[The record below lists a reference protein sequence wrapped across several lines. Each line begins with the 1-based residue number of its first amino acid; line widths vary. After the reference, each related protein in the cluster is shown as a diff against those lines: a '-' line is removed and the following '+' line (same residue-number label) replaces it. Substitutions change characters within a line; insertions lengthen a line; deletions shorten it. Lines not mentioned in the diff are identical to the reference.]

1 MIDSI
6 FTILGIDYSQMM
18 IPDTA
23 LVVVVAITFLYILDW
38 FLRLLSLIIGTFTK
52 RR

>member
-1 MIDSI
+1 MIDSV
-6 FTILGIDYSQMM
+6 FSILGIDYGSLM

-23 LVVVVAITFLYILDW
+23 LVAIVAISFFFILDW
-38 FLRLLSLIIGTFTK
+38 FLRLLSLIVAYLTK